1 MHPVSDLIRLLN
13 ICGRGISSEARRLAT
28 SAAFTG
34 NYKAKD
40 QDYVQP
46 TPRPKRSNRDTPTE
60 DLRSVDV
67 AWVPSETIFVRVD
80 LPIAVPALA
89 QSQLPD
95 AVTSGNGF
103 IPLERIQYGL
113 AEVASDLMC
122 LPQMIMTAT
131 GRRDIVSPVD
141 VASGAIGPLPK
152 DVRLFFRELGAPF
165 RVVDRQMDVANML
178 GAQVSA
184 PVVVIAACDYICVRR
199 WGHSCS
205 CRKLRAEGCGTV
217 LYSALR
223 KSCCSTGTLQDGM
236 CVEKRSI
243 NSSKVGLRIRHWY
256 GRR

>member
-1 MHPVSDLIRLLN
+1 MMHHVSDLIRLRL
-13 ICGRGISSEARRLAT
+13 ICVVMYANRETASLAT
-28 SAAFTG
+28 SLSFTG
-34 NYKAKD
+34 AYRAKD
-40 QDYVQP
+40 QNCAQPEP
-46 TPRPKRSNRDTPTE
+46 TPRGGNRDTAVG

-67 AWVPSETIFVRVD
+67 AWVPSETIFKRVD

-89 QSQLPD
+89 QSQLLD
-95 AVTSGNGF
+95 AVTSENGF

-152 DVRLFFRELGAPF
+152 DVRLFFRALGAPF

-184 PVVVIAACDYICVRR
+184 PVVVIAACGYICVRR
-199 WGHSCS
+199 WGNSCS
-205 CRKLRAEGCGTV
+205 CRKLRAERCGTV

-223 KSCCSTGTLQDGM
+223 NDCC
-236 CVEKRSI
+236 
-243 NSSKVGLRIRHWY
+243 
-256 GRR
+256 